1 MTDSKFTNNFD
12 IFNDFKKHDIL
23 RKDEHV
29 VNNNLEITNSELVSE
44 KTSKMIY
51 ESLININN
59 DLRNNIKLG
68 IAIYKKL
75 NNFEYNNIDE
85 LFKSK

>member
-23 RKDEHV
+23 RKDEPV
-29 VNNNLEITNSELVSE
+29 VSNNLEITNSEIVP
-44 KTSKMIY
+44 KMTY

-75 NNFEYNNIDE
+75 NNFEHNNIDE

>member
-12 IFNDFKKHDIL
+12 IFNDFKKHDIQ
-23 RKDEHV
+23 RKDEPV
-29 VNNNLEITNSELVSE
+29 VSNNLEITNSEIVP
-44 KTSKMIY
+44 KMTY

-75 NNFEYNNIDE
+75 NNFEHNNIDE